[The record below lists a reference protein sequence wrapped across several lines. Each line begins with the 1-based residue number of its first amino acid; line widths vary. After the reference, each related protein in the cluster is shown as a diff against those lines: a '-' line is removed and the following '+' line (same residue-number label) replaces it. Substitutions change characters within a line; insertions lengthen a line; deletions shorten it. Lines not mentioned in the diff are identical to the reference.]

1 MKACHFLIAFLF
13 TGFCQAQSIEHLRIS
28 PQADYLVFIRNGDSL
43 FLDELPQNKKEPTP
57 LFLGRGLKENFNQRF
72 LQWSPDQNY
81 LIWESEGRLFQ
92 YSIAS
97 KTTLTADLSSLILGK
112 DFRIDQVVY
121 SNREVVYFS
130 AGPSDQPE
138 LFALYA
144 FDFTTRELQELA
156 RQEGDIANVAL
167 TADGKILAYSEYR
180 FEEEQYRSRI
190 HFIHPKSRMPLGEST
205 WYDKVFFNRLS
216 FSDSGKL
223 LCRNV
228 YGKAYVFEL
237 PELEDFLEEVASPE
251 PEGVFFL
258 RYFGEEILS
267 TEQGVSGR
275 VYKMRD
281 QSGKPLRK
289 LGQLRQ
295 GEQAYFDQKGQLYL
309 SYENGVQPKRVYRL
323 QDQREGLYSFLG
335 ENPLDSIAYEIF
347 TYEGQGGLQQQSF
360 IYGAGQT
367 GLFILPYGGYKD
379 RYPQLTY
386 FLNELAFSLVQE
398 GYRLVF
404 LNTNGYANK
413 RLGKDYGRAQLA
425 DTELFLDQWKDQKGL
440 NLPVYLLGH
449 SHGATL
455 VYYYLTHSNR
465 FRAGIAINGASDW
478 IKQAEL
484 NRMTGLPRE
493 MGGTPEEVPEVYRA
507 ASPDLNIEKKMP
519 PLLLVSGAQD
529 RQIPAEINALAF
541 YKKARKKRAKVRQL
555 HFEEEGHLIKKQKN
569 KDNLREEVLR
579 LLKKYR

>member
-81 LIWESEGRLFQ
+81 LIWESEGQLYQ
-92 YSIAS
+92 YSMGS
-97 KTTLTADLSSLILGK
+97 KTTVKARLDSLNLGK
-112 DFRIDQVVY
+112 YFRIDQVAY
-121 SNREVVYFS
+121 SNQGVVYFS
-130 AGPSDQPE
+130 AGPPDQPSV
-138 LFALYA
+138 FALYA
-144 FDFTTRELQELA
+144 FDFSANELKELA
-156 RQEGDIANVAL
+156 RQKGDIANISL
-167 TADGKILAYSEYR
+167 SKDGKILAYSEYR

-205 WYDKVFFNRLS
+205 WYDKAFFNRLS

-484 NRMTGLPRE
+484 NRMTGLPGE